1 MSCASGRWMFFLAN
15 DLVARLAN
23 GPDHSAGPRRTFFVV
38 GGLVRLEAG
47 RHPERDSLFRLCLLR
62 RGRALG
68 GTGDGDGGGKNIP
81 GYGAVIGLVVGSFLT
96 LFVLALALLLG
107 ALLFKRTAQQP
118 GGLFRILFG
127 AGGAFFGLLTGLFI
141 LWGGISIVR
150 AFGAI
155 AESGL
160 TDKPAAEA
168 PAIAREL
175 VRLKDSLELGP
186 AGRLVESVDIVPPE
200 AYDLISRT
208 VRLSR
213 DPDAMMRF
221 IDYPGVQ
228 AIMQH
233 PTMAALVEDPQII
246 AAAERRDV
254 FAIMQSPKVLQAATD
269 PELSKLLMSLDLQ
282 KALDYALP
290 PAQSSSTPASQP

>member
-1 MSCASGRWMFFLAN
+1 MTPSLGSPTVQMVLLGLAALFLLWELWSGWRRGVVRSAIHFFAFVFSGVIGLLAGQ
-15 DLVARLAN
+15 ATAM
-23 GPDHSAGPRRTFFVV
+23 VV
-38 GGLVRLEAG
+38 GKI
-47 RHPERDSLFRLCLLR
+47 F
-62 RGRALG
+62 
-68 GTGDGDGGGKNIP
+68 P

-107 ALLFKRTAQQP
+107 ALLFKRTEQQP

-155 AESGL
+155 AKSGL
-160 TDKPAAEA
+160 ADQPAAEA
-168 PAIAREL
+168 PTVAREL

-186 AGRLVESVDIVPPE
+186 AGRLVESIDIVPPE
-200 AYDLISRT
+200 TYDLITRAI
-208 VRLSR
+208 RLSR

-233 PTMAALVEDPQII
+233 PTMAALVEDPQVI

-254 FAIMQSPKVLQAATD
+254 FAIMQSPKVLRAATD

-290 PAQSSSTPASQP
+290 PAQSSPTPASQP